1 MKKKSLTPRHTH
13 ELEELIRDLLS
24 NELNKSWSPI
34 QVDDQVLSAKE
45 ASAFLR
51 ISMPTLDR
59 LVAENAIPHFRV
71 GRNRRFLKSYLV
83 QFGKT
88 SMN

>member
-34 QVDDQVLSAKE
+34 QLDDQVLSAKE
-45 ASAFLR
+45 ASVFLR

-59 LVAENAIPHFRV
+59 LVAETAIPHFRV
-71 GRNRRFLKSYLV
+71 GRNRLFLKSYLV